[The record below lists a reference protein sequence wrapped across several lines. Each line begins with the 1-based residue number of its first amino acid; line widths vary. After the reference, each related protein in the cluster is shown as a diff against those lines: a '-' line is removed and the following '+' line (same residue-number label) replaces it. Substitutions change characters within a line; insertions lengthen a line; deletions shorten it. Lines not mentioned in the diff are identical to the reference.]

1 MRQTFFGQNYKY
13 FNLSVGYINNLYE
26 KFYIMKT
33 HMGWSFEEA
42 YILPISLREWFYS
55 KWIEDQGE
63 KD

>member
-1 MRQTFFGQNYKY
+1 
-13 FNLSVGYINNLYE
+13 
-26 KFYIMKT
+26 MKT